1 MAQNQFES
9 LSDKLLF
16 RFLKI
21 IYANLISE
29 DVRLNTSTKMD
40 GEISTLISS
49 SLKPAGFNTLRY
61 LEEDYLFETLKL
73 NLQYVESGNL
83 EGNLDRPELTEYKF
97 NVSVSETVYQ
107 TQTYENTVE
116 SYGNPYDL
124 VKTMEYNG
132 DFDYWDGY
140 NINTDI
146 HDSETTDISVDRR
159 SFRER

>member
-29 DVRLNTSTKMD
+29 GVRLNTNTKMD
-40 GEISTLISS
+40 GEISGLISS

-61 LEEDYLFETLKL
+61 LEEDYLLSTLKL
-73 NLQYVESGNL
+73 NLQSVESGNL
-83 EGNLDRPELTEYKF
+83 DGNLDRPELTEYKF

-146 HDSETTDISVDRR
+146 HDSETTEVDIDRR